1 MNYHLRVPRA
11 RQVPFRFDPRSPK
24 QLAASQVFLQPG
36 PEEGLIQDDRAALRP
51 AQMVENK
58 LSGVLKGAFVLVS
71 QLRLMDLIRRGSG
84 S

>member
-1 MNYHLRVPRA
+1 MTNIDLRNPRKPQVLA
-11 RQVPFRFDPRSPK
+11 RRGHVSSKKVANPFFVQP
-24 QLAASQVFLQPG
+24 AA
-36 PEEGLIQDDRAALRP
+36 EEGLIQDDRAALRP

-58 LSGVLKGAFVLVS
+58 LSGMLKGTFVLVS